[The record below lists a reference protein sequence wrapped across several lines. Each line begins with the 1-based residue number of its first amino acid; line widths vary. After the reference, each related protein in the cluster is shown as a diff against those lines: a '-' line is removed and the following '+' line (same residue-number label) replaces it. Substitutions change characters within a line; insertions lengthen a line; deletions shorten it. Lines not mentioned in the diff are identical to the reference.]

1 MIEKRRA
8 VGVEFDI
15 DGQTHQVRATREV
28 IVSAGSIKT
37 PQLLML
43 SGIGPK
49 EELLKFNVRHI
60 YLIIVFISSENTK

>member
-1 MIEKRRA
+1 M
-8 VGVEFDI
+8 EFDI
-15 DGQTHQVRATREV
+15 NGQTHQVRARKEV

-49 EELLKFNVRHI
+49 EELLKFNVRQISLHNI
-60 YLIIVFISSENTK
+60 FISWKYIK